1 LIVHSEFS
9 ANARCLPP
17 FFWTGSPTSH
27 YDGREFEGDSRPARP
42 TKPMIAWASN
52 HALAFLTNV
61 PQFARFIVASSGTTV
76 AL

>member
-1 LIVHSEFS
+1 
-9 ANARCLPP
+9 
-17 FFWTGSPTSH
+17 
-27 YDGREFEGDSRPARP
+27 
-42 TKPMIAWASN
+42 MIAWASN